1 MKGEAIPALGKQE
14 PLIPVLFHS
23 CIGVDAHWEY
33 NGMGM
38 RVLDLFSGIGGFS
51 LGLERVGM
59 ETVAFCEIEP
69 FCRRI
74 LQKHWPDAIIHED
87 IRKIDGRQYQ
97 GAVELVCGGFPC
109 QPFSHAGEQ
118 RGKQD
123 DRHLWPEML
132 RVIREVQPAWV
143 LGENVPGII
152 SMELDQC
159 LADLEEAGY
168 SAGAFVI
175 PACAADA
182 HHIRNR
188 VWICAHAN
196 GPALRNGAEWA
207 TQGRHNVQGSR
218 DAQLGH
224 DGTSQ
229 PMADPHPERQLQSQG
244 VEQEQRGWAGNSS
257 EDVANTER
265 SEVRSRSEEVDSRE
279 TQATQRS
286 GERSRPVANP
296 GGKRLE
302 GWQSGG
308 DWGSQHPEPE
318 QSGGPVAQHW
328 EPEPDVGRVANGVP
342 HRVDRLKGLGNA
354 VVPQVVERLGRMILD
369 IEEEMHGT
377 SSATL

>member
-1 MKGEAIPALGKQE
+1 
-14 PLIPVLFHS
+14 
-23 CIGVDAHWEY
+23 
-33 NGMGM
+33 MGM

-118 RGKQD
+118 RGKED

-196 GPALRNGAEWA
+196 GPALRNGAEWS

-257 EDVANTER
+257 
-265 SEVRSRSEEVDSRE
+265 
-279 TQATQRS
+279 
-286 GERSRPVANP
+286 RPVAYP

-308 DWGSQHPEPE
+308 DCGSQHPEPE
-318 QSGGPVAQHW
+318 SGSGPVAQHW